1 MTHFCWFCSSNFL
14 FFHLRRMASTANGVT
29 KFRIGSKHL
38 KNVMCDVTLWT
49 LFFHGVGNLI
59 SKNVKQVEVEIL
71 FLLKKYKIIFVVVG
85 RKDSRIQV
93 KCVCVFGMKIGR
105 HTKYTQ
111 GSCWSFQSVK
121 HKETFLSLRVLFLS
135 HGCCVSSW

>member
-1 MTHFCWFCSSNFL
+1 MGLIIW
-14 FFHLRRMASTANGVT
+14 
-29 KFRIGSKHL
+29 

-71 FLLKKYKIIFVVVG
+71 FLLLKK
-85 RKDSRIQV
+85 IQNNFCCCWEERFTNTGQM
-93 KCVCVFGMKIGR
+93 CVCVFGMKIGR

-121 HKETFLSLRVLFLS
+121 HKETFFSLWCYFSPMGVVRLLTITL
-135 HGCCVSSW
+135 GKCCTETQITHDWPNWGNK